1 VFEIETHLAPDQY
14 FLNCGVR
21 REDQGESVFMSRRV
35 DAAILQVS
43 GSEKSSAAV
52 GPADLRGQLAVSTMG
67 QNDGP

>member
-1 VFEIETHLAPDQY
+1 V
-14 FLNCGVR
+14 
-21 REDQGESVFMSRRV
+21 
-35 DAAILQVS
+35 QVS